1 MRSVARE
8 PERPA
13 LLTMAGPL
21 IGRAD
26 ELEAVLDL
34 LADPSVRA
42 VVLAGPSGVGK
53 TKLALAACE
62 AAGAERRVAVS
73 LSSIREGEVMA
84 DAVVAALGSSDALSE
99 RPADTLWRTC
109 SGDPVLLL
117 LDNLEQVRGAPE
129 VVLELLEDY
138 PAATV
143 LATSLREL
151 GLPGERVVRL
161 GPLSVTDS
169 ADADGAVEMFVE
181 RALAHDVT
189 RPPSQADLRAAAD
202 ICRAVGGLPL
212 AIELAAARAGSM
224 PLSLMAA
231 QLSEPTGLR
240 LLDHA
245 ATGAPERHR
254 SLAAALAWTVDL
266 LPPPAVELLT
276 ALSVFD
282 GPATLEAVASVAP
295 PDVMAL
301 DLLSTLLD
309 VSLVDVDAGD
319 PDEPLF
325 SLLPPVRSFAGERL
339 GTSGRQ
345 ADALR
350 RHDLYVRARC
360 RTGEHLRPHEMAD
373 VLAALDRAQLDGSA
387 DAALELALEA
397 ARLTAAPG
405 GRASVATRVE
415 VLLERP
421 GNDAVLASR
430 ALVWSV
436 SHLPADVADREA
448 FAAWTLQRVQ
458 QAIRTARLSGD
469 TAALLDALELTIRT
483 LPLTLDMALA
493 RAGIAEGLALA
504 ERHGDVGRLARFRM
518 WVGMGA
524 LSQGQDGVAE
534 GLLRSAFAGG
544 SAAGDRVAADYSATF
559 LRSMGVTDS
568 GIPDLVLPELEDL
581 LESGWQHQDGF
592 AAAMALG
599 QLVTRALAAG
609 DIRSAAADTLRLLP
623 IGADR
628 VVVEP
633 LPSATM
639 LTVPVRVLVAAG
651 QLADAAVLH
660 ASLAPLEPLLR
671 NAVSRAEYIDYT
683 VAVARLEVGPTASD
697 LESREEPLSLRE
709 AFRFADKAISRVAA
723 PSSDGRP
730 TPANPAA
737 PATPTQLTTREHEV
751 LLLLVDGAANR
762 DIAES
767 LGISSKTVMH
777 HTVSIYRKLGVRG
790 RTEAA
795 TWAVRGGLTTW
806 A

>member
-1 MRSVARE
+1 MRSVARQ

-21 IGRAD
+21 IGRAV

-34 LADPSVRA
+34 LNDPSVRA

-62 AAGAERRVAVS
+62 AAGVERRVAVS
-73 LSSIREGEVMA
+73 LSAVRQGEVMA

-109 SGDPVLLL
+109 SGEPVLLL
-117 LDNLEQVRGAPE
+117 LDNLEQVHGASE

-143 LATSLREL
+143 LATSLGEL
-151 GLPGERVVRL
+151 ALPGERVVRL
-161 GPLSVTDS
+161 GPLSVT
-169 ADADGAVEMFVE
+169 AGVDGAGALEMFVE

-189 RPPSQADLRAAAD
+189 RPPSDADLRAAAD
-202 ICRAVGGLPL
+202 VCRAVGGLPL

-224 PLSLMAA
+224 PLGLMAA

-245 ATGAPERHR
+245 ATGTPERHR
-254 SLAAALAWTVDL
+254 SLSSALTWTVDL
-266 LPPPAVELLT
+266 LPQPAVDLLT
-276 ALSVFD
+276 ALSVFQ

-301 DLLSTLLD
+301 DVLSTLLD

-319 PDEPLF
+319 PEEPLF
-325 SLLPPVRSFAGERL
+325 SLLPPVRSFAAERL
-339 GTSGRQ
+339 ATSGRQ
-345 ADALR
+345 AEALR
-350 RHDLYVRARC
+350 RHDLLVRARC

-448 FAAWTLQRVQ
+448 FAAWTLDRVQ

-504 ERHGDVGRLARFRM
+504 EQHGDAGRLARFRM

-534 GLLRSAFAGG
+534 GLLRSAFSGG
-544 SAAGDRVAADYSATF
+544 CAAGDRVAADYSATF

-568 GIPDLVLPELEDL
+568 GIPDLPLPELEDL

-609 DIRSAAADTLRLLP
+609 DTRSAAADTLRLLP

-628 VVVEP
+628 AVVEP

-660 ASLAPLEPLLR
+660 ASLAPIEPLLR
-671 NAVSRAEYIDYT
+671 NAVSRAEFLDYT
-683 VAVARLEVGPTASD
+683 VAVARLEMDPAASERD
-697 LESREEPLSLRE
+697 PREEPLSLRE

-723 PSSDGRP
+723 TLLDAST
-730 TPANPAA
+730 TPAANTSPPAS
-737 PATPTQLTTREHEV
+737 TQLTTREREV
-751 LLLLVDGAANR
+751 LLLLADGTANR
-762 DIAES
+762 GIADS

-777 HTVSIYRKLGVRG
+777 HTVAIYRKLGVRG

-795 TWAVRGGLTTW
+795 TWAVRAGLTTSG
-806 A
+806 